1 MELLPPIEEK
11 VIVEDSLDQLMNKLN
26 NQLKT
31 STNSLKSSRDEIT
44 V

>member
-1 MELLPPIEEK
+1 MELVPPIEEK
-11 VIVEDSLDQLMNKLN
+11 QIEEDSLDQLMNKLN

-31 STNSLKSSRDEIT
+31 STNGLKTSRDEIT